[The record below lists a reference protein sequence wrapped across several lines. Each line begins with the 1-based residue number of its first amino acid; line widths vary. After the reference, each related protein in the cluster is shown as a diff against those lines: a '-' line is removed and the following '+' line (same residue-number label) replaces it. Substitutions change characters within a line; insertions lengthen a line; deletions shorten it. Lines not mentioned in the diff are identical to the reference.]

1 MRKTFKRVLALIL
14 VLISITTTITPA
26 LAVDVNVD
34 GIGGSNA
41 SLGSVSGQNFYNN
54 ADSMWKVTIFYC
66 RYDWVNVKTD
76 NYHLGNSS
84 VYKKYGDSIYVYH
97 PTAKRGAS
105 GKINL
110 NFFKNG
116 LFVRGNK
123 PEFLYQSGGKI
134 SGVKNLELK
143 TYTDNW
149 FVADTSSPA
158 IAMNG
163 YTNDAVKEYFGEAST
178 LQKMI
183 KEITKWKKGSWSNA
197 NFYSLLDAGNTA
209 FSIDGFNSVDKTT
222 NGGKAATTGYKWS
235 SSKYL
240 NGSDWVYGVKTDYNG
255 KQIYIYPQISGS
267 NTFNA
272 VSWVM
277 VYEPVL
283 CIGPNKTAQV
293 NGKTYNNI
301 CCTPTEY
308 AILQHYGIIDVG
320 PWLDDTVFDY
330 LSNSTY
336 LDKKWGGI
344 APRSSKF
351 TASTSMDTIF
361 KQAGIGMSSAP
372 SYNYVIKDYE
382 MKISVPKTANTG
394 EAFNVKY
401 YATNK
406 SKDNKGN
413 SGNVNNPLTV
423 NFVWVARVY
432 NGTNEYWFDLW
443 NLRNKT
449 LTTSNALKNGSTLVT
464 TYSEAAKIVEARRS
478 GEDGKPKSKIP
489 AKTQNKWEDYTY
501 TLDSA
506 FSGYTF
512 EVRACVNTDTDG
524 NNAFAKKELNSGA
537 YYKSGE
543 TDSWGN
549 NYVKKSVKITSVPEV
564 EPVIGVQ
571 LNNTTNNSEIDLEGK
586 KFAVWCIDSFSYQV
600 LEISGKI
607 NKLPY
612 S

>member
-1 MRKTFKRVLALIL
+1 MKIKKSSLKKINKFNKKMGCLFFTLLMMLSLA
-14 VLISITTTITPA
+14 TPA
-26 LAVDVNVD
+26 FAAINVD
-34 GIGGSNA
+34 GQGGTNV

-54 ADSMWKVTIFYC
+54 SDQMWKVTLFYA
-66 RYDWVNVKTD
+66 RQDSIDGTSENSP
-76 NYHLGNSS
+76 HLGNRS
-84 VYKKYGDSIYVYH
+84 YWRKYGDSIYVYH

-105 GKINL
+105 GAINL
-110 NFFKNG
+110 KFFKEA

-123 PEFLYQSGGKI
+123 AEMLYQSGGDI
-134 SGVKNLELK
+134 SKMSSLEVR
-143 TYTDNW
+143 TYAESSYLH
-149 FVADTSSPA
+149 FYADTSSPA

-163 YTNDAVKEYFGEAST
+163 YTIEPVKEYFKKPAT
-178 LQKMI
+178 LRRMI
-183 KEITKWKKGSWSNA
+183 QEITKWKKGSWTSA
-197 NFYSLLDAGNTA
+197 NFYSLLDTGNTA

-235 SSKYL
+235 SSKHL
-240 NGSDWVYGVKTDYNG
+240 NGSDWVYGVKKDYNG
-255 KQIYIYPQISGS
+255 NQIYIYPTADG
-267 NTFNA
+267 NKNLNA
-272 VSWVM
+272 VGWMM

-283 CIGPNKTAQV
+283 CIGPNKTAQI

-301 CCTPTEY
+301 ACTPTEY

-320 PWLDDTVFDY
+320 QWLDNTVFDY

-336 LDKKWGGI
+336 LDEKWGGL
-344 APRSSKF
+344 PVRSSKF
-351 TASTSMDTIF
+351 TVNTSMNTIF
-361 KQAGIGMSSAP
+361 KQAGIGMSFAHP
-372 SYNYVIKDYE
+372 YNYFIKDYE
-382 MKISVPKTANTG
+382 MKISVPKTAKTG
-394 EAFNVKY
+394 EAFSVKY

-406 SKDNKGN
+406 SKDNNGDTGN
-413 SGNVNNPLTV
+413 TNNPLTV

-478 GEDGKPKSKIP
+478 SEDGKPKSKIP

-512 EVRACVNTDTDG
+512 EVRACVNTDANG
-524 NNAFAKKELNSGA
+524 SNSFAKKELNSGA

-543 TDSWGN
+543 I
-549 NYVKKSVKITSVPEV
+549 KK
-564 EPVIGVQ
+564 
-571 LNNTTNNSEIDLEGK
+571 
-586 KFAVWCIDSFSYQV
+586 
-600 LEISGKI
+600 
-607 NKLPY
+607 
-612 S
+612 